1 MLGIL
6 QDYAEQWYNEQNNIT
21 TDEGEPSKE
30 KTQTC
35 NNLVL
40 GYVRC
45 INAEYDSIYGDGS
58 IDKWTLIAGEVPTD
72 FISYVEKKESSQS
85 GLELKEYFASFLQNG
100 TNTYNKKKYGNIDEE
115 FLHKNFLL
123 VDPLGS
129 GEKIDL
135 IHLFASM
142 DGIYYYTDRNNLVC
156 NRAFTERHDQ
166 DMVSWLGDLQTYA
179 KEIYDLEKKDVNINN
194 FPTYQL
200 SLGTIDF
207 GNFVKD
213 TLSEEQKEDAPG
225 SFPVSDLLADVDAM
239 NIAKL
244 FLNCAPNTVRDSLM
258 GYYVAFWNDSSSNG
272 NRYYEFIYTCTRAVE
287 IASTGDLLTDF
298 TNEIYHSMN
307 LKRGTDGTVE
317 NWDYYDITDPL
328 KKYNVNFLFDDEG
341 VFASF
346 KSRKYSTNLFYD
358 YIIQRS
364 YRFSKV

>member
-1 MLGIL
+1 M
-6 QDYAEQWYNEQNNIT
+6 
-21 TDEGEPSKE
+21 
-30 KTQTC
+30 
-35 NNLVL
+35 
-40 GYVRC
+40 
-45 INAEYDSIYGDGS
+45 
-58 IDKWTLIAGEVPTD
+58 
-72 FISYVEKKESSQS
+72 
-85 GLELKEYFASFLQNG
+85 
-100 TNTYNKKKYGNIDEE
+100 
-115 FLHKNFLL
+115 
-123 VDPLGS
+123 
-129 GEKIDL
+129 
-135 IHLFASM
+135 
-142 DGIYYYTDRNNLVC
+142 
-156 NRAFTERHDQ
+156 
-166 DMVSWLGDLQTYA
+166 
-179 KEIYDLEKKDVNINN
+179 
-194 FPTYQL
+194 

-346 KSRKYSTNLFYD
+346 NSRKYSTNLFYD